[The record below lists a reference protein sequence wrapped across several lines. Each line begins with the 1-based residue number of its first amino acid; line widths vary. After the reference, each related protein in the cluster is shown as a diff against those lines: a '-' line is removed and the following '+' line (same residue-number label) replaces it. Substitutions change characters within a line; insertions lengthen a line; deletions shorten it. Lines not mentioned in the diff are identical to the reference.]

1 MPPLLFVNIKS
12 CYVGAHSVRPLSC
25 FIIPSMHK
33 KTARRL
39 FLYLYYFLKNASE
52 ESYVSLSRSD
62 SRNAEHIAV
71 TAGKVRI
78 VTCIPYKQRDEQSQC
93 APVALTERVEHIQ
106 LVIELR
112 KLVQK
117 PVRRHSAE
125 IIKRP
130 QPLKFQS
137 ADSFELI
144 VLTENCPLF

>member
-1 MPPLLFVNIKS
+1 MVSLLFLV
-12 CYVGAHSVRPLSC
+12 YAQ
-25 FIIPSMHK
+25 

-93 APVALTERVEHIQ
+93 APVALTERVET
-106 LVIELR
+106 
-112 KLVQK
+112 
-117 PVRRHSAE
+117 SAAQ
-125 IIKRP
+125 ISVCR
-130 QPLKFQS
+130 
-137 ADSFELI
+137 
-144 VLTENCPLF
+144 